1 MEQLRELI
9 KKETSVEKRKQ
20 KDDKVGAIGVTF
32 LRQASM
38 KKQKGDSL
46 ALPSMMVSTI
56 SQKLNLK
63 KKFSSF
69 IPTKI
74 AEVEGFTEIDEDELA
89 IIYYVTNLILMEH
102 FNIADS
108 RIEKQIYKIRDVSAT
123 FKGNIAR
130 LRALC
135 KFEHMKQH
143 AHKTDKRDMNSDH
156 QKRSLESIFGHL
168 TEAEK

>member
-1 MEQLRELI
+1 MVDAARNKRMEQLRELI

-32 LRQASM
+32 LR
-38 KKQKGDSL
+38 
-46 ALPSMMVSTI
+46 